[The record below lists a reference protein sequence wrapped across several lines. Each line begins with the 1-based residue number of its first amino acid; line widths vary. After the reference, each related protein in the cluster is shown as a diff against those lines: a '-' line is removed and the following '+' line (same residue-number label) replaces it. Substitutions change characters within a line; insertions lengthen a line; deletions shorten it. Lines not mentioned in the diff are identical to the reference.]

1 MISFKFSNVFREAWF
16 KNVAD
21 RLLNMWSIELEF
33 VVRNSLTKLQHG
45 AHVCLSWTIHISFK
59 RTAHKDDNNS
69 YLCMISYDYM
79 FKKQKSK

>member
-45 AHVCLSWTIHISFK
+45 AHVCLSWTIHI
-59 RTAHKDDNNS
+59 
-69 YLCMISYDYM
+69 
-79 FKKQKSK
+79 